1 MVGDSYNDYRAARSN
16 GTRFIG
22 VLPET
27 TAHSPFPAI
36 RPACP
41 ICLGWKRR
49 WRNCHIG
56 RSFDT
61 LSSSPIWSAYSRPE
75 RACPGHGVLR

>member
-27 TAHSPFPAI
+27 TAHSPFPGNTPCVPDLFGLEAALEKLPH
-36 RPACP
+36 R
-41 ICLGWKRR
+41 
-49 WRNCHIG
+49 
-56 RSFDT
+56 
-61 LSSSPIWSAYSRPE
+61 
-75 RACPGHGVLR
+75 